1 MPAISRRQF
10 FGRTAAGIAAAGY
23 CSVGAR
29 KLEAAPLGL
38 PIGCQVF
45 PIREQLVQD
54 FDGTL
59 REIAAVG
66 YRVIEF
72 CSPPGFV
79 SMGFAPLANM
89 KAAEIRQK
97 ISGAGLRV
105 VSCHYQFKELKENV
119 DQRIAFAQELGL
131 DHMIVATYGVPKD
144 AGMDDWRRAAEETN
158 RLGEKTRQAG
168 IQLGFHNHGFEFQQI
183 GGGLIFD
190 ELMKRWDR
198 KLVKSQFQVSDAV
211 RLGFDPTTI
220 LTKYPGR
227 FLSLHLQDWSATT
240 ERVAPVGQGSIDW
253 KKVFTA
259 AEKGG
264 IAYYF
269 VEMSMDALKASYPYL
284 HDLRV

>member
-1 MPAISRRQF
+1 MGA
-10 FGRTAAGIAAAGY
+10 TAAGYLSG
-23 CSVGAR
+23 GAR
-29 KLEAAPLGL
+29 QLGADPLGI
-38 PIGCQVF
+38 PVGCQIF
-45 PIREQLVQD
+45 PVRIELVKD

-59 REIAAVG
+59 RELSAAG

-79 SMGFAPLANM
+79 TMDMAPLLGM
-89 KAAEIRQK
+89 KASEIRQK
-97 ISGAGLRV
+97 VEAAGLRT

-119 DQRIAFAQELGL
+119 DERIAFAKELGL
-131 DHMIVATYGVPKD
+131 HHMIVATYGVPKD
-144 AGMDDWRRAAEETN
+144 GSMDDWRRAAEETN
-158 RLGEKTRQAG
+158 RLGEKTRKAG

-183 GGGLIFD
+183 GGALIFD

-211 RLGFDPTTI
+211 RLGFDPAAI

-240 ERVAPVGQGSIDW
+240 KSVAPVGQGSIDW

-259 AEKGG
+259 AKKGG
-264 IAYYF
+264 IRYYF
-269 VEMSMDALKASYPYL
+269 VEMNIESLKASYPYL
-284 HDLRV
+284 HALKV

>member
-1 MPAISRRQF
+1 MQAISRRQF
-10 FGRTAAGIAAAGY
+10 VGRTAAGITTAAYFSA
-23 CSVGAR
+23 GAR

-45 PIREQLVQD
+45 PVREQLVQD

-79 SMGFAPLANM
+79 NMGFASLVDM
-89 KAAEIRQK
+89 KASEIRQK
-97 ISGAGLRV
+97 IASAGLRV
-105 VSCHYQFKELKENV
+105 VSCHYQFKELKENA
-119 DQRIAFAQELGL
+119 DERIAFAKELGL

-144 AGMDDWRRAAEETN
+144 ASMDDWRRAAEETN
-158 RLGEKTRQAG
+158 RLGEKTRKAG

-183 GGGLIFD
+183 DGALIFD

-211 RLGFDPTTI
+211 RLGFDPASI

-227 FLSLHLQDWSATT
+227 FLSLHLQDWSVITKS
-240 ERVAPVGQGSIDW
+240 VAPVGQGSIDW

-259 AEKGG
+259 AKKGG
-264 IAYYF
+264 ITYYF
-269 VEMSMDALKASYPYL
+269 VEMSIDALKASYPYL
-284 HDLRV
+284 RDLRA